1 MDAKNLDLEDH
12 ASWPEAIESY
22 FISLLYEEAKK
33 GLQTRTLDKKGPKEK
48 KNKGTNSIIEHVME
62 ELAKSIAAK
71 TEASLVQSESMGK
84 YIDTRE
90 KIINGKSSNITSSC
104 NVEDCQNILDGIP
117 NLDDRKYI
125 KALREFVANPEWRGI
140 FMRMNDQRRRAY
152 LDSLLE

>member
-12 ASWPEAIESY
+12 ASWPEAIES
-22 FISLLYEEAKK
+22 
-33 GLQTRTLDKKGPKEK
+33 PKEK